1 MILFPLM
8 MYGAKLM
15 YGAVMLISETSV
27 QAYIV
32 FYFFK
37 KNIWLILIYIDGFKI
52 NIVIMFI

>member
-15 YGAVMLISETSV
+15 YGAVTLISETSV

-32 FYFFK
+32 FHFFK
-37 KNIWLILIYIDGFKI
+37 KNI
-52 NIVIMFI
+52 

>member
-27 QAYIV
+27 QAYVV
-32 FYFFK
+32 FHL
-37 KNIWLILIYIDGFKI
+37 KNIYMTYI
-52 NIVIMFI
+52 NLY

>member
-15 YGAVMLISETSV
+15 YRAVMLISETSV

-37 KNIWLILIYIDGFKI
+37 KIYDLY
-52 NIVIMFI
+52 

>member
-8 MYGAKLM
+8 MYGAKL

>member
-37 KNIWLILIYIDGFKI
+37 KIYDLY
-52 NIVIMFI
+52 